1 MSARFTL
8 VDAQAARAAADAAF
22 HDWKRRHRTRLPQ
35 GADIE
40 HVGATAIPGAL
51 TKGDLDI
58 AVRVEPADFNAALRV
73 LEPTHRPNLQ
83 SVRDETFAAF
93 EADGASVP
101 LGVQLV
107 VKGSRLDLFTRFRDA
122 LIADPQLVERYNAL
136 KQRHDGGDM
145 ALYRE
150 AKAAFVK
157 EVLAGR

>member
-1 MSARFTL
+1 MERVTL
-8 VDAQAARAAADAAF
+8 VDAGAAGRAAQAAF
-22 HDWKRRHRTRLPQ
+22 EDWRRRFSDSLPQ
-35 GADIE
+35 SAEVE
-40 HVGATAIPGAL
+40 HVGATAIPDAL

-58 AVRVEPADFNAALRV
+58 AVRVNAADFATALSV
-73 LEPTHRPNLQ
+73 IEAHHRPNLR

-93 EADGASVP
+93 EGEAASLP
-101 LGVQLV
+101 FGVQLV
-107 VKGSRLDLFTRFRDA
+107 VKGSRLDLFTGFRDA